1 MSNLNNNLTSLFD
14 RLEDFVSSK
23 TVVGQPI
30 TIGETIILPLID
42 VSFGL
47 GAVGQEQDG
56 SNTDKKSSEDK
67 QGLAS
72 GAKMTPSAVIVINQK
87 TSDVQLVNVK
97 NQDSLNKLIDMAPGL
112 ISKIQN
118 AFKKDKS
125 DANDQ
130 DSELEEENEIM
141 KSILNNDKFENE
153 I

>member
-1 MSNLNNNLTSLFD
+1 MSSLNTNLTSLFSK
-14 RLEDFVSSK
+14 LEDFVSSK
-23 TVVGQPI
+23 TVVGEPI

-72 GAKMTPSAVIVINQK
+72 GAKITPSAVIVINQK
-87 TSDVQLVNVK
+87 TGDVQLVNVK
-97 NQDSLNKLIDMAPGL
+97 NQDSINKLIDMAPGL
-112 ISKIQN
+112 ISKVQSM
-118 AFKKDKS
+118 FKKGKTDNEA
-125 DANDQ
+125 DDLQ
-130 DSELEEENEIM
+130 EENDIM
-141 KSILNNDKFENE
+141 TTILQNERMEND